1 MSSLTADLSCADEI
15 RFFKREGYL
24 IKRGVLDPELMA
36 RARERKWAGA
46 PARMQRDDPGTW
58 FGPFR
63 ADEELVEERDNYRH
77 DFTWKYMAPAREP
90 WIVAMLATNPVI
102 LGWSQQLLG
111 RNEVEAP
118 ERIRGIYCQLP
129 EGDLPPRPTVCHCDV
144 TPDRLHSTPLAEL
157 LAPGLGAVGL
167 IADIPPAG
175 GAFTVG
181 GAGTARRERPR
192 ARQKGS
198 SGRAPTALSMTC
210 CCTPRGWPATR
221 RISGA
226 SSSSTPT
233 RAWKDT
239 ARPATSCSGTACWR
253 TPRDGTARRGS
264 SSAKPCCA
272 TTASGRTRFPIPSAP
287 SRRCGED
294 GRTRC
299 VRSKVTTAGGNP
311 LHTIQLVGQV
321 ITMRLSNDDL
331 IRRVFPPRTA

>member
-1 MSSLTADLSCADEI
+1 MSSLTPDEI

-46 PARMQRDDPGTW
+46 PARMKRDDPGTW

-63 ADEELVEERDNYRH
+63 PDEELVEERDNYRH
-77 DFTWKYMAPAREP
+77 DFTWKYMAPAGEP

-111 RNEVEAP
+111 RNEIEVP

-129 EGDLPPRPTVCHCDV
+129 EGDLPPRPTVCHYDV

-167 IADIPPAG
+167 IADIRPQAG
-175 GAFTVG
+175 
-181 GAGTARRERPR
+181 RSRC
-192 ARQKGS
+192 
-198 SGRAPTALSMTC
+198 GRAPTASSMTC
-210 CCTPRGWPATR
+210 CFTPRGRPATR
-221 RISGA
+221 RTSGA

-239 ARPATSCSGTACWR
+239 ASPATSCSGTACWR
-253 TPRDGTARRGS
+253 IPRAGTGRRGS
-264 SSAKPCCA
+264 NSAKPCCA
-272 TTASGRTRFPIPSAP
+272 TTTSGRTRFPIPMAP
-287 SRRCGED
+287 SPA
-294 GRTRC
+294 T
-299 VRSKVTTAGGNP
+299 VLKPTAGEAVP
-311 LHTIQLVGQV
+311 TDPVG
-321 ITMRLSNDDL
+321 TR
-331 IRRVFPPRTA
+331 PRAE